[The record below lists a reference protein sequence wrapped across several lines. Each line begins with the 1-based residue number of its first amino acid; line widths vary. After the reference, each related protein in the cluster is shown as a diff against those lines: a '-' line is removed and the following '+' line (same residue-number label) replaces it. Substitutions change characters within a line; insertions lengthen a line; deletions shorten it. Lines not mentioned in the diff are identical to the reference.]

1 MKYGLLLCFCKTHI
15 SCTHGRKRKV
25 RFIFAHISRVKK
37 LLRAIRTDRYLVYCK
52 YRTSLQQSEFQ
63 VSVWLKISRS
73 IFIVIVMFYWFM
85 AQAQSEL
92 VFFNGRFCRLF
103 FNGRLHLRGACCFLH
118 LLARTNRSLRCSRTC
133 HEIPGIVFRGF
144 FLSATQANKLQNLN
158 CSQF

>member
-85 AQAQSEL
+85 AQARSEL

-103 FNGRLHLRGACCFLH
+103 FNGRLHL
-118 LLARTNRSLRCSRTC
+118 LARTNRSLCCSRTC

-144 FLSATQANKLQNLN
+144 CLSAMQANKLQNLN